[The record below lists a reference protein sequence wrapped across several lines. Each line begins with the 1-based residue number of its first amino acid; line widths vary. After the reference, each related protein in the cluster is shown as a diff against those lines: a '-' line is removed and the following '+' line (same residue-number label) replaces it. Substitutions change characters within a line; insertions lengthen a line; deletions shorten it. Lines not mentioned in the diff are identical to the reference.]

1 MAQPQAQ
8 LQPRPDEGVVRF
20 YNFLPEGDSFLD
32 DVLAGLARPH
42 KTLPPKYF
50 YDVRGCELFEKICE
64 LPEYYPTRTELTIM
78 REHAGAMAKFLGPG
92 CQLIEYGS
100 GSSTKT
106 RILIEHLQPPL
117 YVPIDIADAAM
128 RAAAAGLVR
137 AFPWLNITGVC
148 ADYTRPLT
156 LPEFVGV
163 PIRRKAVYFPGS
175 TIGNFTPH
183 EAIEFLQ
190 LARRMVGPGG
200 ALLIGVDLKKDK
212 QMLDAA
218 YSDAAGVTA
227 VFNLNLL
234 ARINR
239 ELGGDFQ
246 LRRFR
251 HKAFYD
257 EAKGWIEMHLESLAS
272 QIVHVGGER
281 FRFSAG
287 ETIHT
292 EISCKYCID
301 EFQAV
306 AQRAGFAPEQTWT
319 DAAEL
324 FCIHGMTVA

>member
-1 MAQPQAQ
+1 MAQPQQ
-8 LQPRPDEGVVRF
+8 RPAVGVVRF
-20 YNFLPEGDSFLD
+20 YNFLSEGKSFFD
-32 DVLAGLARPH
+32 DVRAGLARPQ

-50 YDVRGCELFEKICE
+50 YDIRGCELFEKICE
-64 LPEYYPTRTELTIM
+64 LPEYYPTRTELAIM
-78 REHAGAMAKFLGPG
+78 REHAGAMAKFLGPD
-92 CQLIEYGS
+92 CQLIEFGS

-106 RILIEHLQPPL
+106 RILIERLRPPL
-117 YVPIDIADAAM
+117 YVPIDIAGEAI
-128 RAAAAGLVR
+128 RAAAAGLAQ
-137 AFPWLNITGVC
+137 AFPWLNINGVC

-175 TIGNFTPH
+175 TIGNFAPH

-200 ALLIGVDLKKDK
+200 ALLIGVDLKKNK
-212 QMLDAA
+212 QALDAA
-218 YSDAAGVTA
+218 YDDAAGVTA
-227 VFNLNLL
+227 AFNLNLL
-234 ARINR
+234 QRINR

-257 EAKGWIEMHLESLAS
+257 EAKGWIEMHIESLAS
-272 QIVHVGGER
+272 QFVHVGGER

-292 EISCKYCID
+292 EISCKYGIE
-301 EFQAV
+301 EFQTMAH
-306 AQRAGFAPEQTWT
+306 RAGFAPEQTWI
-319 DAAEL
+319 DAAKL
-324 FCIHGMTVA
+324 FSVHGMIAG

>member
-1 MAQPQAQ
+1 MAQPQP
-8 LQPRPDEGVVRF
+8 QPRPAEGVVRC
-20 YNFLPEGDSFLD
+20 YNFLPEGNSFLD
-32 DVLAGLARPH
+32 DVLAGLARPR

-50 YDVRGCELFEKICE
+50 YDARGCALFEKICE
-64 LPEYYPTRTELTIM
+64 LPEYYPTRTELAIM

-92 CQLIEYGS
+92 CQLIEFGS

-106 RILIEHLQPPL
+106 RILIERLQPPL
-117 YVPIDIADAAM
+117 YLPVDIADGAM
-128 RAAAAGLVR
+128 RAAAAGLAR

-183 EAIEFLQ
+183 EAIGFLQ
-190 LARRMVGPGG
+190 LVRRIAGTGG

-212 QMLDAA
+212 QVLDAA
-218 YSDAAGVTA
+218 YDDAAGVTA
-227 VFNLNLL
+227 AFNLNLL

-257 EAKGWIEMHLESLAS
+257 EDKGWIEMHLESLAS

-281 FRFSAG
+281 FRFGAG

-292 EISCKYCID
+292 EISCKYGIE
-301 EFQAV
+301 EFQAL
-306 AQRAGFAPEQTWT
+306 AQRAGFAAEQIWT
-319 DAAEL
+319 DAAKL
-324 FCIHGMTVA
+324 FSVQGMIVA

>member
-1 MAQPQAQ
+1 MAQPQ
-8 LQPRPDEGVVRF
+8 RPPAEGVVRF

-32 DVLAGLARPH
+32 DVLTGLARPQ

-50 YDVRGCELFEKICE
+50 YDARGCELFEKICE
-64 LPEYYPTRTELTIM
+64 LPEYYPTRTELAIM
-78 REHAGAMAKFLGPG
+78 GEHAGAMAKFLGPD
-92 CQLIEYGS
+92 CQLIEFGS
-100 GSSTKT
+100 GSSRKT
-106 RILIEHLQPPL
+106 RILIEQLQPPL
-117 YVPIDIADAAM
+117 YVPIDIADEAM
-128 RAAAAGLVR
+128 RAAAAGLAR
-137 AFPWLNITGVC
+137 AFPWLNIIGVC
-148 ADYTRPLT
+148 ADYTKPLT

-200 ALLIGVDLKKDK
+200 TLLVGVDLKKDK
-212 QMLDAA
+212 KVLDAA

-227 VFNLNLL
+227 AFNLNLL

-257 EAKGWIEMHLESLAS
+257 EDKGWIEMHIESLAA
-272 QIVHVGGER
+272 QFAHVGGAR
-281 FRFSAG
+281 FRFGAG

-292 EISCKYCID
+292 EISCKYSVE

-306 AQRAGFAPEQTWT
+306 AHRGGFAPEQTWI
-319 DAAEL
+319 DAANL
-324 FCIHGMTVA
+324 FSVHGMIAV

>member
-1 MAQPQAQ
+1 MAQPQQ
-8 LQPRPDEGVVRF
+8 RPAPGVVRF
-20 YNFLPEGDSFLD
+20 YNFLPDADSFLH
-32 DVLAGLARPH
+32 DVLTGLARPH
-42 KTLPPKYF
+42 KALPPKYF
-50 YDVRGCELFEKICE
+50 YDARGCELFEKICA
-64 LPEYYPTRTELTIM
+64 LPEYYPTRTEFALM
-78 REHAGAMAKFLGPG
+78 RAHAGAMSKFLGPD
-92 CQLIEYGS
+92 CQLIEFGS
-100 GSSTKT
+100 GSSAKT
-106 RILIEHLQPPL
+106 RILIERLRPPL

-128 RAAAAGLVR
+128 RAAASGLAQ
-137 AFPWLNITGVC
+137 AFPWLNINGVC

-175 TIGNFTPH
+175 TIGNFSPH

-190 LARRMVGPGG
+190 LARRMVGRGG

-212 QMLDAA
+212 QVLDAA

-227 VFNLNLL
+227 AFNLNLL

-239 ELGGDFQ
+239 ELDGDFQ

-257 EAKGWIEMHLESLAS
+257 EDQGRIEMHIESLAT
-272 QIVHVGGER
+272 QLVHVGTAR
-281 FRFSAG
+281 FHFGAG

-292 EISCKYCID
+292 EISCKYSVE

-306 AQRAGFAPEQTWT
+306 AHRGGFEAEHTWI
-319 DAAEL
+319 DADKL
-324 FCIHGMTVA
+324 FSVHGMVAV

>member
-1 MAQPQAQ
+1 MAQPQQ
-8 LQPRPDEGVVRF
+8 RPAVGVVRF
-20 YNFLPEGDSFLD
+20 YNFLSEGKSFLD
-32 DVLAGLARPH
+32 DVLAGLARPQ

-50 YDVRGCELFEKICE
+50 YDIRGCELFEKICE
-64 LPEYYPTRTELTIM
+64 LPEYYPTRTELAIM
-78 REHAGAMAKFLGPG
+78 REHAGAMAKFLGPD
-92 CQLIEYGS
+92 CQLIEFGS

-106 RILIEHLQPPL
+106 RILIERLRPPL
-117 YVPIDIADAAM
+117 YVPIDIAGEAI
-128 RAAAAGLVR
+128 RAASSGLAQ
-137 AFPWLNITGVC
+137 AFPWLNINGVC
-148 ADYTRPLT
+148 ADYTKPLT

-183 EAIEFLQ
+183 EAIGFLQ
-190 LARRMVGPGG
+190 LARRVVGPGG

-212 QMLDAA
+212 QALDAA
-218 YSDAAGVTA
+218 YDDAAGVTA
-227 VFNLNLL
+227 AFNLNLL

-257 EAKGWIEMHLESLAS
+257 EAKGWIEMHIESLAS
-272 QIVHVGGER
+272 QFVHVGGER

-292 EISCKYCID
+292 EISCKYSVE
-301 EFQAV
+301 EFQTA
-306 AQRAGFAPEQTWT
+306 AQRAGFAPEQTWI
-319 DAAEL
+319 DAANL
-324 FCIHGMTVA
+324 FSVHGMIAG

>member
-1 MAQPQAQ
+1 MAQPQQ
-8 LQPRPDEGVVRF
+8 RPAVGVVRF
-20 YNFLPEGDSFLD
+20 YNFLPEAESFLD
-32 DVLAGLARPH
+32 DVLAGLARPQ

-50 YDVRGCELFEKICE
+50 YDARGCELFEKICT
-64 LPEYYPTRTELTIM
+64 LPEYYPTRTELAIM
-78 REHAGAMAKFLGPG
+78 REHAGAMAKFLGPD
-92 CQLIEYGS
+92 CQLVEFGS

-106 RILIEHLQPPL
+106 RILIEQLRPPL
-117 YVPIDIADAAM
+117 YVPIDIAGEAI
-128 RAAAAGLVR
+128 RAAAAGL
-137 AFPWLNITGVC
+137 AQALPWLNINGVC

-183 EAIEFLQ
+183 EAIEFLK
-190 LARRMVGPGG
+190 LARRLVGPEG

-212 QMLDAA
+212 PVLDAA
-218 YSDAAGVTA
+218 YDDAAGVTA
-227 VFNLNLL
+227 EFNLNLL

-251 HKAFYD
+251 HRAYYD

-272 QIVHVGGER
+272 QLVHVGGER
-281 FRFSAG
+281 FRFGAG

-292 EISCKYCID
+292 EISCKYD
-301 EFQAV
+301 VEEFQAV
-306 AQRAGFAPEQTWT
+306 AHRAGFAPEHTWI
-319 DAAEL
+319 DAAGL
-324 FCIHGMTVA
+324 FSVHGMIAA